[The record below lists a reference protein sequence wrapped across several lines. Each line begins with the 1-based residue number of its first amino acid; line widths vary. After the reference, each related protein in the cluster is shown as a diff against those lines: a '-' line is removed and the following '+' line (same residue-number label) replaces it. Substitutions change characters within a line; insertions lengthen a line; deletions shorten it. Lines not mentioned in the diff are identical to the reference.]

1 MPRRPIGMSNSPP
14 SVMESFVHMRRV
26 IGERCRATSE
36 RCRATM
42 DLHAVLRAYR
52 RYAPAYDVLF
62 GPIFQWGRA
71 MTVARL
77 NKLECKNILEVGVGT
92 GLSLT
97 RYRSDK
103 KIVGVDVSSEMLA
116 IAKRRV
122 EARRLGNVAAL
133 AEMDGERLA
142 FRDGQFDAVVAMF
155 VMSVTPNPRKCLA
168 EMQRVCSPG
177 GSILI
182 CNHFVKNREKSIS
195 PWLEP
200 LSRQLGWHPNFALPE
215 LLENSSLEMATIDA
229 VPPFGLFNLLVL
241 KN

>member
-1 MPRRPIGMSNSPP
+1 M
-14 SVMESFVHMRRV
+14 HMRTV
-26 IGERCRATSE
+26 IGERCRATRE
-36 RCRATM
+36 RCRAKM
-42 DLHAVLRAYR
+42 DLNAVLKAYR
-52 RYAPAYDVLF
+52 RYAPAYDILF

-71 MTVARL
+71 ITVARL
-77 NKLECKNILEVGVGT
+77 NKLDCNNILEVGVGT

-122 EARRLGNVAAL
+122 EARRLDNVTAL
-133 AEMDGERLA
+133 AEMDGERLG
-142 FRDGQFDAVVAMF
+142 FRDNQFDAVVAMY
-155 VMSVTPNPRKCLA
+155 VMSVTPNPRQCLA

-182 CNHFVKNREKSIS
+182 CNHFVKNKERSIS

-215 LLENSSLEMATIDA
+215 LLENSSLEMATMDA

-241 KN
+241 RNT